1 MVTDA
6 EIFLHLRQL
15 SPDQLKETL
24 RNHSNTRHTRTLDTL
39 LQYKY
44 YLIRRISWLYKMSTS
59 LQKLLLYTG
68 LVAGSSVAYYIY
80 AFIQMP
86 KATEHETFL
95 SELGEGVG
103 ELAMWAL
110 IFIYFRTALKLVM
123 GKGPISRRL
132 LPEYTAPPAASVLK
146 KMMVWLDRTHVH
158 VGIASTALIILH
170 VVLMG
175 SPLSNLFFP
184 AVLALVAW
192 QAMFGFFLRWRS
204 APKEVRK
211 LSFSVHAQL
220 LTGVMMGI
228 FAYFGHLLV
237 DA

>member
-1 MVTDA
+1 
-6 EIFLHLRQL
+6 
-15 SPDQLKETL
+15 
-24 RNHSNTRHTRTLDTL
+24 
-39 LQYKY
+39 
-44 YLIRRISWLYKMSTS
+44 MSTS
-59 LQKLLLYTG
+59 LKKLFIYTA
-68 LVAGSSVAYYIY
+68 LVIATSVAYFVY
-80 AFIQMP
+80 AFRQIPQ
-86 KATEHETFL
+86 AAERETFL

-110 IFIYFRTALKLVM
+110 IFIYLRTVLKLVM
-123 GKGPISRRL
+123 GKGAISRRL
-132 LPEYTAPPAASVLK
+132 LPEYTAPPAASIFK
-146 KMMVWLDRTHVH
+146 KLVVWLDRTHVH

-175 SPLSNLFFP
+175 SPFSNLFFP

-204 APKEVRK
+204 TPRDVKK

-220 LTGVMMGI
+220 LTGVMMGV
-228 FAYFGHLLV
+228 FAYFGHVLV